1 MALNET
7 GFYGES
13 SGWADIEKFIQDQEA
28 TRQINEQ
35 ARIQNEIA
43 RMASEAENDESEA
56 SRVSAESSRSA
67 AEVARVQAE
76 DARVQAEDARVQAEV
91 ARVQAEVARV
101 QAETSR
107 SDSFESSMAT
117 WQSGVDSLLAT
128 GGTYEARIS
137 ALEAIENTREMTYEQ
152 IQAVVRAGVSSRYF
166 KVGDQILVP
175 WTDTASGTQYAIP
188 FDVVHHADGS
198 DDDHAKVTLAFDYQS
213 DRHCS
218 KTRLEVTGDMGCL
231 TTSQIVTAPKPT

>member
-13 SGWADIEKFIQDQEA
+13 SDWADIEKFIQDQEA

-43 RMASEAENDESEA
+43 RMASEAEKDESEA

-76 DARVQAEDARVQAEV
+76 AARADR
-91 ARVQAEVARV
+91 
-101 QAETSR
+101 
-107 SDSFESSMAT
+107 FESSMAG

-137 ALEAIENTREMTYEQ
+137 ALEDI
-152 IQAVVRAGVSSRYF
+152 V
-166 KVGDQILVP
+166 L
-175 WTDTASGTQYAIP
+175 
-188 FDVVHHADGS
+188 HAN
-198 DDDHAKVTLAFDYQS
+198 L
-213 DRHCS
+213 
-218 KTRLEVTGDMGCL
+218 
-231 TTSQIVTAPKPT
+231 